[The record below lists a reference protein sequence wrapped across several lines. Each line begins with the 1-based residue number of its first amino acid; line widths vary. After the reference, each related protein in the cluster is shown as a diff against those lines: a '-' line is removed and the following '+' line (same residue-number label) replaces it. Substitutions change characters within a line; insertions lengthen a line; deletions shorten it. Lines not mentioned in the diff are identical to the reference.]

1 MSPDFGSPLVSLPQ
15 QAKIMFEAK
24 YGLYFVCGIWF
35 YIRRHIKRS
44 WYDRRFDDM
53 VSRRA

>member
-35 YIRRHIKRS
+35 YIRRHIKWS
-44 WYDRRFDDM
+44 WYDRRIDDM